1 MALPSPWPTIHAERK
16 ALAADLTSLTDEQW
30 ATPSLCGGWT
40 VREVLGHMTATA
52 AMTPPQF
59 FARLAGSGFRF
70 NAMTAKAIARE
81 CEGTPADTLRRF
93 GEHVDS
99 STHPPGPGDTWL
111 GETIVHSEDIRR
123 PLGIAHDY
131 PVDAVTRVIDS
142 YQKSNILIGGKK
154 RSAALT
160 LRATDADWSAGTGPE
175 VTGPALDILLAVTG
189 RGAGVDGLTG
199 DGVAT
204 LRSRL

>member
-1 MALPSPWPTIHAERK
+1 
-16 ALAADLTSLTDEQW
+16 
-30 ATPSLCGGWT
+30 
-40 VREVLGHMTATA
+40 
-52 AMTPPQF
+52 
-59 FARLAGSGFRF
+59 
-70 NAMTAKAIARE
+70 MTAKAIARE
-81 CEGTPADTLRRF
+81 CEGTPADTLCRF

-204 LRSRL
+204 LRSRP